1 MQHKKIDITKDN
13 CPVTFVKVKLAL
25 EQLNSGDILEVRLN
39 AGEAVNNVPRSLHN
53 EGHIIVSLTGLED
66 GSYILLVRKI

>member
-39 AGEAVNNVPRSLHN
+39 AGKR
-53 EGHIIVSLTGLED
+53 
-66 GSYILLVRKI
+66 